1 MRNQLFI
8 ILLVPILSFSQKEYD
23 FDYLITYE
31 SIFNDSIKK
40 SSKQFLTNSKDNS
53 YFAIISKKSESES
66 ELHFTDQNGIHLN
79 VFFNNTELTNAEII
93 NIKCKFVFNFKNDT
107 KKYKNHYDYNILNN
121 PKSEGENSYDYKLQP
136 INEKRARRKK
146 VGTYK
151 YMLLD
156 TLKLHLPI
164 LISHLEF
171 EEWKSN
177 PIIPNG
183 IFKERIFVNY
193 LGNIEHQYILIKI
206 EEITKKII
214 IPSNCEL

>member
-8 ILLVPILSFSQKEYD
+8 ILLFPILSFSQKEYD

-40 SSKQFLTNSKDNS
+40 PSKQFLTNSKDNS

-66 ELHFTDQNGIHLN
+66 KLHFTDQNGIHLN
-79 VFFNNTELTNAEII
+79 VFFDKTELTNAKII
-93 NIKCKFVFNFKNDT
+93 NIKCEFVSKFKNDT
-107 KKYKNHYDYNILNN
+107 KKYKKYYDYYILNN
-121 PKSEGENSYDYKLQP
+121 PKTDGENSYDYKLQS

-146 VGTYK
+146 VGTYN
-151 YMLLD
+151 YVLLD
-156 TLKLHLPI
+156 SLKLHLPI

-183 IFKERIFVNY
+183 IFKERIFTNY

-206 EEITKKII
+206 EGITKKIT